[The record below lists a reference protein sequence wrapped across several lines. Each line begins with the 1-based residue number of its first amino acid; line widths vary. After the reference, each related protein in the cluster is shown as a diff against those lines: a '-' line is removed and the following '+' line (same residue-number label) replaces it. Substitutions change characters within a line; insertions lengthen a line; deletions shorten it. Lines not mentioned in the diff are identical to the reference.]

1 MAQGLC
7 TLRQKGNLV
16 RSAENESHVEV
27 KFECLAGFNRRLESG
42 GLDHYRVE
50 VHEGELLRI
59 APGAVLIPAG
69 THAIAINGSGAL
81 LIRSATNPKLI
92 VVPPRS
98 ITYLKGRLRLAVVAA
113 RGEHRTEI
121 ISWESELTPLLEEW
135 LSSRLPTKQGHTG
148 ARHIAC
154 KPVHPFFVGAVDR
167 LEEARNAGEIS
178 ELMMT
183 SAIYETVGRLM
194 QGPDQVQLAIVP
206 EDLPEAL
213 RGLTE
218 RVRAQP
224 AQPWPL
230 KNAADMAGYSAFHF
244 SRVFKQIMGFGFHE
258 FVDRCRTEC
267 AIDILITTDLAV
279 DVVATSC
286 GFGTPQAL
294 RESIKEYVGLVP
306 SELRSLPAAFALSN
320 D

>member
-1 MAQGLC
+1 M
-7 TLRQKGNLV
+7 
-16 RSAENESHVEV
+16 RSTESESQVEV
-27 KFECLAGFNRRLESG
+27 KFECLAGFNRRLETV
-42 GLDHYRVE
+42 GLDHFRIE

-121 ISWESELTPLLEEW
+121 ISWESELTPILEEW
-135 LSSRLPTKQGHTG
+135 LASRIPTKQGHAG
-148 ARHIAC
+148 ARQIAC
-154 KPVHPFFVGAVDR
+154 KPVHPFFIGAVDR

-206 EDLPEAL
+206 ENLPEAV
-213 RGLTE
+213 RVLTE
-218 RVRAQP
+218 RVRARP
-224 AQPWPL
+224 ALPWPL
-230 KNAADMAGYSAFHF
+230 KDAADMAGYSAFHF
-244 SRVFKQIMGFGFHE
+244 SRVFKQMSGYGFHE

-267 AIDILITTDLAV
+267 AIEILITTDLSV
-279 DVVATSC
+279 DVVASSC